1 MSPDGWSGSPSSD
14 NDLSEQYFDVND
26 EFSDVDEDEEMEE
39 WEGFDD
45 DGPGTPATSM
55 PPPPETVYPDVDTA
69 KKSIQFWAR
78 MHGYAIRTQ
87 RSKARKN
94 GDISKVFLQC
104 DRGGQYKSRH
114 RDESTRQRHLTG
126 SCKTNCPFSVV
137 VTESNGTWEVK
148 VRDSGHNHDASIHD
162 YAHPVHRRDDIRR
175 GGVYDIVYTQVR
187 AGIRARETVR
197 TLRQLDPST
206 SVTRRDIHN
215 LRADIK
221 RKELAGLSPIQALL
235 FQLDEDSDYI
245 SFNKRDENQR
255 TRESFNQAW
264 TELRNRYESK
274 PQFMD
279 YLSDEL
285 LPKKEKFVRYWTN
298 NALHFGT
305 IVTSRGE
312 AVHSSLKSQLHHS
325 VGDLKDVVDTFSLI
339 FKDQQHEYSVEVERA
354 KNTRQHRHSRQLF
367 CCL

>member
-1 MSPDGWSGSPSSD
+1 MDSSEISPDGRVGSPSSD
-14 NDLSEQYFDVND
+14 DDLSERYFDVND
-26 EFSDVDEDEEMEE
+26 AFSDIDEDEE

-45 DGPGTPATSM
+45 GGSDLPAPSM
-55 PPPPETVYPDVDTA
+55 PPPPETVYPDLDTA
-69 KKSIQFWAR
+69 KKSIQAWAR

-104 DRGGQYKSRH
+104 DRGGQYTSRH
-114 RDESTRQRHLTG
+114 HDESTRQRHLTG

-137 VTESNGTWEVK
+137 VTESNGNWEVT
-148 VRDSGHNHDASIHD
+148 VRDNKHNHDASSHD

-175 GGVYDIVYTQVR
+175 GGVYDTVYTQMK

-197 TLRQLDPST
+197 TLRQLDPGT

-221 RKELAGLSPIQALL
+221 RKELDGLSPIQALL

-255 TRESFNQAW
+255 VIRLLFMHKSSIEMLRWHSQVLIMDSTYKTNRFRLPLFNIVGM
-264 TELRNRYESK
+264 TSTNR
-274 PQFMD
+274 
-279 YLSDEL
+279 
-285 LPKKEKFVRYWTN
+285 
-298 NALHFGT
+298 
-305 IVTSRGE
+305 
-312 AVHSSLKSQLHHS
+312 
-325 VGDLKDVVDTFSLI
+325 TF
-339 FKDQQHEYSVEVERA
+339 
-354 KNTRQHRHSRQLF
+354 
-367 CCL
+367 